1 MQSTGRNQF
10 SFELFKVAYDS
21 DPRIQAIVKNFD
33 KEKIELK
40 QSEVD
45 DVEGLPGNP
54 GAPAD
59 PVAKM
64 ASNANSLT

>member
-1 MQSTGRNQF
+1 MQNTGRNQF
-10 SFELFKVAYDS
+10 SFELFKAAYDS